1 LRPRVLGAGIRRVH
15 QNGDMTSAL
24 FSPLTLRS
32 VTTPNRVWV
41 SPMCQYSCENQDGVP
56 GDWHLVHL
64 GSFASGGAGLV
75 MAEATAVSP
84 EGRISPWCTGIWTDE
99 QGDAWAR
106 VTAFIKGQGAVPAI
120 QLQHAGRK
128 ASTYRPW
135 SGEGTVPLND
145 GGWRSVAPSARAF
158 PGYDAPA
165 PLDAQ
170 GIADVVTDFGTAAR
184 RSLDAGF
191 EVLEI
196 HAAHGYL
203 LHQFLSPLSNERTD
217 QWGGSLE
224 NRARL
229 LLDVVREV
237 RKVAGED
244 VPVFVRVS
252 ATDWVEPEGWTLAET
267 VSLAGWVRE
276 AGGDVIDTSSGGN
289 ITGAVIPVAPG
300 YQVPHATA
308 IKDGSGIVTTA
319 VGLITSAA
327 QAEAIV
333 SRGKADAVFVARQF
347 MREPHLAQR
356 WAAELGTDATYP
368 PQYSRGRW

>member
-1 LRPRVLGAGIRRVH
+1 
-15 QNGDMTSAL
+15 MTSAL
-24 FSPLTLRS
+24 FSLLTIRS
-32 VTTPNRVWV
+32 VTARNRVWV
-41 SPMCQYSCENQDGVP
+41 SPMCQYSCENRDGVVS
-56 GDWHLVHL
+56 DWHLVHL
-64 GSFASGGAGLV
+64 GSFARGGAGLV
-75 MAEATAVSP
+75 MAEATSVSP
-84 EGRISPWCTGIWTDE
+84 EGRITPWCTGIWNDE
-99 QGDAWAR
+99 QRDAWVR
-106 VTAFIKGQGAVPAI
+106 VTDFIKGQGAVPAI

-128 ASTYRPW
+128 ASTYRSW
-135 SGEGTVPLND
+135 SGEGTVPMND
-145 GGWRSVAPSARAF
+145 GGWQTVAPSARAF
-158 PGYDAPA
+158 PGYDAPT

-170 GIADVVTDFGTAAR
+170 GIADVVADFGKAAR
-184 RSLDAGF
+184 RSVDAGF

-217 QWGGSLE
+217 DWGGSLE

-237 RKVAGED
+237 REVAGEG

-252 ATDWVEPEGWTLAET
+252 ATDWVEPEGWTLEET
-267 VSLAGWVRE
+267 VTLASWVRE

-289 ITGAVIPVAPG
+289 ITGAVIPLAPG
-300 YQVPHATA
+300 YQVPHAAA

-319 VGLITSAA
+319 VGLITDAA

-333 SRGKADAVFVARQF
+333 SQGKADAVFVARQF
-347 MREPHLAQR
+347 MREPHLPQR
-356 WAAELGTDATYP
+356 WAAELRADATYP